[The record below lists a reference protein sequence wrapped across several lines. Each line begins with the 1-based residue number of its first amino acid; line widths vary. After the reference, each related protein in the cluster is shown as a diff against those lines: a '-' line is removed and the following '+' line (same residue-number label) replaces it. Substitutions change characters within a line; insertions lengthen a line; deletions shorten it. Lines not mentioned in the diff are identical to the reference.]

1 MVRLVLIVA
10 GVVSFAT
17 ACGSDSPSA
26 PSAPPTAQI
35 AGVWRGTARLT
46 SATGG
51 ECLGGA
57 FQSLIGST
65 SSFAASL
72 NQAGSSLT
80 ATVTD
85 PSTGGSCVYTGSVGS
100 SAVTLNVNGCTASNL
115 FGVRCANG
123 AGRDLILV
131 TGSIN
136 GTVSGNSISGTEAE
150 TYNVVSSLTG
160 AGVGTLI
167 LNSSFTGTRQ

>member
-1 MVRLVLIVA
+1 MHRLIF
-10 GVVSFAT
+10 VVGLVISVP
-17 ACGSDSPSA
+17 ACGSNTPTTPSP
-26 PSAPPTAQI
+26 PPTAQI
-35 AGVWRGTARLT
+35 GGVWRGTARLT
-46 SATGG
+46 SSTGG
-51 ECLGGA
+51 ECLA
-57 FQSLIGST
+57 AVFQSAIGST

-123 AGRDLILV
+123 AARDLILV